1 MAVEMQVLAWYGLLI
16 ALTVVWQVSMLVAQ
30 EGLSYFV
37 EPRDETRAFEGM
49 AGRLCRVL
57 MNSAV
62 AFAYFAPAALLI
74 REKGLSSEMTALTAW
89 TFLAAR
95 AAYVPL
101 YTFGVPWL
109 RGIASAV
116 ALLAAVNLYWIAL

>member
-1 MAVEMQVLAWYGLLI
+1 
-16 ALTVVWQVSMLVAQ
+16 
-30 EGLSYFV
+30 
-37 EPRDETRAFEGM
+37 
-49 AGRLCRVL
+49 
-57 MNSAV
+57 

-74 REKGLSSEMTALTAW
+74 RAKGLSSEMTALTAW

-109 RGIASAV
+109 RSVASAV
-116 ALLAAVNLYWIAL
+116 ALLAAINLYWIAL